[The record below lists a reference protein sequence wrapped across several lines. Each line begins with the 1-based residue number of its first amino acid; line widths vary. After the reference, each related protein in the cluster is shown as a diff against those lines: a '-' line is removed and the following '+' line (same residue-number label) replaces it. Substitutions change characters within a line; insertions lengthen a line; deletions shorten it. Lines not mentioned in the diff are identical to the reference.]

1 MSSLETET
9 ASMKTQKPGDRVLAV
24 LRGICSMVAHFA
36 AIAFTAYIFYI
47 SSPGSSL
54 FSWHP
59 TLMSL
64 AFSCLMVEAILVF
77 SPESS
82 LFIKASRKTKVRIHW
97 ILQTCAV
104 VSGILG
110 FSAIVI
116 NKIRN
121 DKEHFKSWHGTF
133 GLITVIYVI
142 VQALFGI
149 FLLYPQAAKKWNWK
163 LMQLKVYH
171 ATFGLLGF
179 TLACITVMLSLFSN
193 FVVKSAEVDGFIWG
207 LCFFCPTWCC
217 FIVMNQV
224 TNAYLPIT
232 RKSAPL

>member
-1 MSSLETET
+1 
-9 ASMKTQKPGDRVLAV
+9 MKTQKPGDRVLAV

-121 DKEHFKSWHGTF
+121 NKEHFKSWHGTF

-179 TLACITVMLSLFSN
+179 TLACITVVLSLFSN
-193 FVVKSAEVDGFIWG
+193 FVVKSAGVDGFIWG

-232 RKSAPL
+232 RKSAP